1 MVSLFVLL
9 GALNHD
15 VIITIAPAN
24 CPCRIGGGFF
34 CRFDFLVAGWTR
46 EL

>member
-24 CPCRIGGGFF
+24 CPCHTAGDVLD
-34 CRFDFLVAGWTR
+34 FDYIYFI
-46 EL
+46 